1 MSDSLPD
8 YDNQIS
14 RLSIKNNRNID
25 LQTIKS
31 TSWFNETMQNM
42 LRLQA
47 LLGQERQNFAERI
60 SALQKLNIDTTN
72 RLNASCSEKLRN
84 LTSTT
89 NKKIL
94 GRNLLILGK
103 MFNKQN
109 RLSCTSLDL
118 KLTLFAFLILSLC
131 HNLL

>member
-8 YDNQIS
+8 HDNQSS
-14 RLSIKNNRNID
+14 RLSIKTNRNID

-47 LLGQERQNFAERI
+47 LLEQERQNFAERI
-60 SALQKLNIDTTN
+60 SELKKLNIDTAN

-89 NKKIL
+89 NKQTL
-94 GRNLLILGK
+94 DRNLLILGK
-103 MFNKQN
+103 MSNKQN
-109 RLSCTSLDL
+109 RLS
-118 KLTLFAFLILSLC
+118 APVWI
-131 HNLL
+131 

>member
-60 SALQKLNIDTTN
+60 RALKKLNIDTTN

-103 MFNKQN
+103 IFNKQN

-118 KLTLFAFLILSLC
+118 KLT
-131 HNLL
+131 